1 MERILVVEDDRF
13 FREMYSDLLR
23 EEGYV
28 VDTASTG
35 SEALACLAE
44 HAYHL
49 VVTDLVMPDLS
60 GLDILS
66 KVKQQD
72 SSIEVILVTGHAN
85 IETAILA
92 LKNGAR
98 DYLVKPINHDEF
110 RHTVARCIEQWR
122 LINENQELKGLI
134 NLFQSTQVIGS
145 CLDLERLYP
154 LVVDTLSKELHHA
167 RAIGLFPDLEN
178 TTILREVRGLP
189 QVEAEQLGRHFTDP
203 QLFPLE
209 NAGTIVRIDEFSSSF
224 TPPVPFQ
231 SPFRNALVLQ
241 IHSRNTY
248 NGTVVLFDEPDK
260 PFPEELNSNNLN
272 FILDQ
277 SSLAFENAAR
287 YTNASNLLYI
297 DDLTGLFNYRYL
309 DMALERELKRA
320 ERFRATLSVVFI
332 DLDCF
337 KGVNDVHGHIV
348 GSRVLREVG
357 ALLKKSVRDVDM
369 VIRYGGDEFTLI
381 LVETGTS
388 GAGIVAERIRSS
400 LENHRFLAD
409 DNMDIRLTA
418 SLGYACYPDDTAN
431 RQELLDLAD
440 KAMYSGKARGKNIVV
455 RLKLQ

>member
-23 EEGYV
+23 EEGYL

-35 SEALACLAE
+35 NEALALLCD
-44 HAYHL
+44 HVYHL

-66 KVKQQD
+66 RVKQRD

-134 NLFQSTQVIGS
+134 NLFQATQVIGS

-154 LVVDTLSKELHHA
+154 LVVDTLSRELDHA
-167 RAIGLFPDLEN
+167 RAIGLFPDQEHA
-178 TTILREVRGLP
+178 TILREVRGIP

-203 QLFPLE
+203 NLFPLE
-209 NAGTIVRIDEFSSSF
+209 TAGTIVRFDDFLPLVQPA
-224 TPPVPFQ
+224 TFQ
-231 SPFRNALVLQ
+231 SPYKNALVLQ

-337 KGVNDVHGHIV
+337 KGVNDVHGHII

-357 ALLKKSVRDVDM
+357 GLLKRSVRDVDM

-381 LVETGTS
+381 LVETGTA
-388 GAGIVAERIRSS
+388 GAAVVAERIRHS
-400 LENHRFLAD
+400 LAEHRFLAD
-409 DNMDIRLTA
+409 ADLDIRLTA

-431 RQELLDLAD
+431 RHELLDLAD
-440 KAMYSGKARGKNIVV
+440 KAMYSGKARGKNTVV